1 MSVHP
6 VMLSY
11 YKYKPETSRK
21 PGLLAVRTGTFVMSQ
36 QLRRSALRGSAL
48 QRLGF
53 VVAPISVL
61 WLFVAFA
68 LDAFA

>member
-1 MSVHP
+1 
-6 VMLSY
+6 
-11 YKYKPETSRK
+11 
-21 PGLLAVRTGTFVMSQ
+21 MSQ